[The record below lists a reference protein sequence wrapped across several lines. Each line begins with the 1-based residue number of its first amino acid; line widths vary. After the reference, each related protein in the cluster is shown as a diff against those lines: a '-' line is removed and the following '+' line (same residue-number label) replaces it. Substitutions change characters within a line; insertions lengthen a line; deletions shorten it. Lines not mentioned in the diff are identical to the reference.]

1 VRPTLA
7 RCLLLLGV
15 LLALPLSARA
25 DAPSWPQL
33 GFDAGHSGVQPDET
47 ILSTETVGSLRLA
60 WTTPIS
66 GRPTLGEPTVD
77 GGMVFVAANS
87 GRRVGLV
94 TAFDATTGLQR
105 WHRTLDGPTTSAP
118 AIASGL
124 VVTTGGSSVSAFD
137 ESRGT
142 PVWSTA
148 RPGNDG
154 YRGGS
159 LVAPVVSGDRV
170 YAASDLSEMEVFD
183 LQGGAL
189 LGQAPVGLQDSR
201 TPTVSGGTVLV
212 GAQAFDA
219 ATLAPEWS
227 AVERGNW
234 WPAVTTPA
242 GDLVG
247 SGSAGGH
254 AVVWDAM
261 SDGTPRWALIVADT
275 DVQLVPQAATSSLVY
290 AVVIGAGDH
299 AVTALKTRKGKPR
312 WTTEIPGA
320 AGLSE
325 ANGVVYATAA
335 DGLYALDAK
344 RGRVLAHV
352 ATDEP
357 LVGQP
362 VVAGGRVYA
371 STAHGIAAFTLAR

>member
-1 VRPTLA
+1 MRPTPA
-7 RCLLLLGV
+7 RCVLLLGV
-15 LLALPLSARA
+15 LLALPASAHA
-25 DAPSWPQL
+25 AAPSWPQL
-33 GFDAGHSGVQPDET
+33 GFEAGHSGVQPDET
-47 ILSTETVGSLRLA
+47 ILSTRSVGGLRLA
-60 WTTPIS
+60 WTTSIS
-66 GRPTLGEPTVD
+66 QKPTLGEPTVD

-87 GRRVGLV
+87 RQVGVV

-105 WHRTLDGPTTSAP
+105 WHRTLDGPTVSTP

-124 VVTTGGSSVSAFD
+124 VLTTGGSSVSAFD

-148 RPGNDG
+148 RPGSDG
-154 YRGGS
+154 YRAGD
-159 LVAPVVSGDRV
+159 LIAPVVSGGRV

-183 LQGGAL
+183 LQDGAL
-189 LGQAPVGLQDSR
+189 LGQAPVSLQDSR

-219 ATLAPEWS
+219 ATLDPEWS
-227 AVERGNW
+227 AFERGNW

-254 AVVWDAM
+254 AVVWDAVA
-261 SDGTPRWALIVADT
+261 DGTPRWALIIADT
-275 DVQLVPQAATSSLVY
+275 DVQLVPQAATRSLVY

-299 AVTALKTRKGKPR
+299 AVTALKTRKGTPR

-320 AGLSE
+320 VGLSE
-325 ANGVVYATAA
+325 ANGVVFATAA

-357 LVGQP
+357 LSGQP

-371 STAHGIAAFTLAR
+371 STAHGVAAFALSS